1 MNAVEIRG
9 LSKTFRSGW
18 PTRREKVA
26 LRDVS
31 LDVPAGTITGILGP
45 NGAGKTT
52 LLSILATLLLP
63 ETGTVTVLGRDV
75 LRHPE
80 AVRPRLNMASGH
92 ANFPWSLTVEEILDF
107 YARLYALAGR
117 MRRRRVDELIALCEL
132 EPQRAVQY
140 NELSTGMKQR
150 LSLAR
155 ALVNEPELLL
165 LDEPTVGLDPDIAIR
180 VRDLV
185 ARLRRERG
193 TTILLST
200 HYMAEAEQLCDE
212 IAFLRQGVIVAQGT
226 SAELRRRVQVGE
238 VIRVRGEG
246 GWPLERLRALPGLLG
261 LREADGSLEVRV
273 DEGARRL
280 HAVLRILQQDGT
292 IIRDVRVEAADLE
305 EVFVAFAK

>member
-18 PTRREKVA
+18 RGRHETRALCDVTLTVA
-26 LRDVS
+26 
-31 LDVPAGTITGILGP
+31 AGSITGILGP

-63 ETGTVTVLGRDV
+63 DAGAVTVLGHDV
-75 LRHPE
+75 LRRPE

-92 ANFPWSLTVEEILDF
+92 ASFAWSLTVEEILDF
-107 YARLYALAGR
+107 YARLYGLTGR
-117 MRRRRVDELIALCEL
+117 TRRRRVAETIALCEL
-132 EPQRAVQY
+132 GPRRAVQY
-140 NELSTGMKQR
+140 NRLSTGMKQR

-155 ALVNEPELLL
+155 ALLNEPEVLL

-180 VRDLV
+180 IREQV

-193 TTILLST
+193 TTILLCT

-212 IAFLRQGVIVAQGT
+212 IAFLREGAIVARGT
-226 SAELRRRVQVGE
+226 PGELRRRARGGE

-246 GWPLERLRALPGLLG
+246 GWPLERLGALPGLLG
-261 LREADGSLEVRV
+261 LRAAGETLEARV

-280 HAVLRILQQDGT
+280 HELLRVLQRDGT
-292 IIRDVRVEAADLE
+292 VIRDVRIEAPDLE
-305 EVFVAFAK
+305 EVFVELAK

>member
-63 ETGTVTVLGRDV
+63 ETGTVTVLGQDV